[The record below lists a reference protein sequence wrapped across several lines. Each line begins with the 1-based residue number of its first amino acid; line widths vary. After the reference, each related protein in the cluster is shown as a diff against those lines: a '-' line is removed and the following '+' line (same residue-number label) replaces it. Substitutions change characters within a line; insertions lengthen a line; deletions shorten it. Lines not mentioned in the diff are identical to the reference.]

1 MTSDAKFWDQTAN
14 KYAASPIK
22 DQAAYEHTLV
32 ETRKHLRR
40 GDKLLEIGCGTGGT
54 ALLLADAVAHITA
67 TDVSANM
74 IKIGADKAVEQQVGN
89 VEFVQATPADP
100 KLVAKS
106 FDAITGFNILHLLP
120 DLEGDLAALY
130 ARLKP
135 GGLLISKTPCLA
147 DWKWRAVGRIA
158 IPIMQFFGKAPYVSF
173 LKGTDI
179 EAKFVTAGFEIVTS
193 GNHNAF
199 SRFIVAKKR

>member
-1 MTSDAKFWDQTAN
+1 MTSDATFWDQAAE

-32 ETRKHLRR
+32 ETRKHLRP
-40 GDKLLEIGCGTGGT
+40 GDRLLEIGCGTGGT

-67 TDVSANM
+67 TDISANM
-74 IKIGADKAVEQQVGN
+74 IKIGRGKAVTQQVTN
-89 VEFVQATPADP
+89 VDFVQATPADP
-100 KLVAKS
+100 KLAAQT

-120 DLEGDLAALY
+120 DLEGDLAVLRE
-130 ARLKP
+130 RLKP

-147 DWKWRAVGRIA
+147 DWKWRAIGRLA

-173 LKGTDI
+173 LKGSDVAAHI
-179 EAKFVTAGFEIVTS
+179 AAAGFEIVMAD
-193 GNHNAF
+193 NHNAF

>member
-1 MTSDAKFWDQTAN
+1 MTSDARFWDQTAE

-22 DQAAYEHTLV
+22 DQAAYEHTLA
-32 ETRKHLRR
+32 ETRKHVNS
-40 GDKLLEIGCGTGGT
+40 GDEILEIGCGTGGT

-67 TDVSANM
+67 TDISANM
-74 IKIGADKAVEQQVGN
+74 ISIGTQKAAAQSVTN

-100 KLVAKS
+100 KLATKS
-106 FDAITGFNILHLLP
+106 YDAITGFNILHLLP
-120 DLEGDLAALY
+120 DLEGDLVVLRE
-130 ARLKP
+130 RLRP
-135 GGLLISKTPCLA
+135 GGLLISKTPCIA
-147 DWKWRAVGRIA
+147 DWKWRALGRIA

-173 LKGTDI
+173 LKGSDV
-179 EAKFVTAGFEIVTS
+179 EDKVTAAGFEIVVS

>member
-1 MTSDAKFWDQTAN
+1 MTSDATFWDQTAD

-32 ETRKHLRR
+32 ETRKHLKP
-40 GDKLLEIGCGTGGT
+40 GDQLLEVGCGTGGT
-54 ALLLADAVAHITA
+54 ALILADAVAHITA
-67 TDVSANM
+67 TDISENM
-74 IKIGADKAVEQQVGN
+74 IKIGAEKAAAQSVAN
-89 VEFVQATPADP
+89 VDFVQATPADS
-100 KLVAKS
+100 KLSAKN

-120 DLEGDLAALY
+120 DLEGDLAALH

-173 LKGTDI
+173 LTGSDV
-179 EAKFVTAGFEIVTS
+179 EAKIAAVGFEIITS
-193 GNHNAF
+193 ENHNAF
-199 SRFIVAKKR
+199 SRFVVAKKR

>member
-1 MTSDAKFWDQTAN
+1 MTSDATFWDQTAN

-32 ETRKHLRR
+32 ETRKHLRP

-54 ALLLADAVAHITA
+54 ALLMADAVAHITA
-67 TDVSANM
+67 TDISANM
-74 IKIGADKAVEQQVGN
+74 IKIAADKAVEQQVGN

-120 DLEGDLAALY
+120 DLEDDLAALY

-173 LKGTDI
+173 LKGSDI

-193 GNHNAF
+193 ENHNAF

>member
-32 ETRKHLRR
+32 ETRKHLRP

-54 ALLLADAVAHITA
+54 ALLMADAVAHITA
-67 TDVSANM
+67 TDISANM

-173 LKGTDI
+173 LKGADI
-179 EAKFVTAGFEIVTS
+179 EAKFVTAGFEVITS
-193 GNHNAF
+193 ENHNAF

>member
-32 ETRKHLRR
+32 ETRKHLRP

-54 ALLLADAVAHITA
+54 ALLMADAVAHITA
-67 TDVSANM
+67 TDISANM
-74 IKIGADKAVEQQVGN
+74 IKIAADKAVEQQVGN

-173 LKGTDI
+173 LKGSDI

-193 GNHNAF
+193 ENHNAF

>member
-32 ETRKHLRR
+32 ETRKHLRP